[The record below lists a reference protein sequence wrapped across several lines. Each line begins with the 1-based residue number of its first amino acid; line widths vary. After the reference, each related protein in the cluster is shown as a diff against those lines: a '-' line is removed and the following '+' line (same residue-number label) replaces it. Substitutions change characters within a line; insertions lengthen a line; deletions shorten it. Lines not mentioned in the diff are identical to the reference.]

1 MIRYWY
7 NIVPKYWIIYVE
19 KIINKTRS
27 QEMISKD
34 IRCDFCGW
42 TRKSYVK
49 MTYVFSK
56 WNIKILKDIENWN
69 S

>member
-34 IRCDFCGW
+34 TWSGVIFVDEWEKG
-42 TRKSYVK
+42 
-49 MTYVFSK
+49 M
-56 WNIKILKDIENWN
+56 
-69 S
+69 